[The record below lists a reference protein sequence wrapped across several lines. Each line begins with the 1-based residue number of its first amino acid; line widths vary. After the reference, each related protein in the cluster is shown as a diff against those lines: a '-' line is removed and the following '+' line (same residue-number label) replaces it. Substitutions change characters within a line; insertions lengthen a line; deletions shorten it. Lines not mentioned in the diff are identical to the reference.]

1 MLANKELK
9 AFVPTIQPDKAKS
22 FYRDILGLKLLSEDD
37 RMEFDANKVLLRVI
51 TVPKLKAQAFT
62 VLDWNVGNISS
73 TIKHLNKK
81 GVYFEKYE
89 FLD

>member
-37 RMEFDANKVLLRVI
+37 GMEFDANKV
-51 TVPKLKAQAFT
+51 
-62 VLDWNVGNISS
+62 
-73 TIKHLNKK
+73 
-81 GVYFEKYE
+81 
-89 FLD
+89 

>member
-1 MLANKELK
+1 
-9 AFVPTIQPDKAKS
+9 
-22 FYRDILGLKLLSEDD
+22 
-37 RMEFDANKVLLRVI
+37 MEFDANKVLLRVI

-81 GVYFEKYE
+81 GVYFENYE

>member
-37 RMEFDANKVLLRVI
+37 GMEFDANKVLLRVI

-62 VLDWNVGNISS
+62 VLDWNVVNISS

-81 GVYFEKYE
+81 GVYFENYE